1 MSEEERKD
9 LHDFML
15 KVEWRQR
22 PPMAVSHLQHL
33 HQHQRHSTAAM
44 AFSLLPP
51 VPEEWSVHS
60 VNPVQ
65 HQQRQQQQVAPAMS
79 AAYDTSAMLLNTEG
93 LTAAAPM
100 YTVMASTQQQQVL
113 PARAMTAD
121 TRRLLVVWMCQYCW
135 TKSINAGVEFLA
147 VAILDK
153 LLETDPAAQ
162 LLRVALDRRLE
173 GRAALVIIGSACLV
187 SVALFFPQHHNIT
200 CFCQVITVHA
210 TTLQWQLLLLFLHCS
225 THSQQASMYTSR
237 RI

>member
-33 HQHQRHSTAAM
+33 HQHQGHSTAAM

-65 HQQRQQQQVAPAMS
+65 HQQQQQVAPALS
-79 AAYDTSAMLLNTEG
+79 AAYDTSAMLMNTEG

-100 YTVMASTQQQQVL
+100 YTVMASTQQQHQAL

-135 TKSINAGVEFLA
+135 TKGINAGVEFLA

-153 LLETDPAAQ
+153 LLETDPGAQ

-173 GRAALVIIGSACLV
+173 GKAALAIIGSACLV
-187 SVALFFPQHHNIT
+187 SVKLLSS
-200 CFCQVITVHA
+200 
-210 TTLQWQLLLLFLHCS
+210 TLQHQLLLPDQYCTGHCIAV
-225 THSQQASMYTSR
+225 TATASVSS
-237 RI
+237 